1 MLDPSDPGA
10 SGESRGAGSN
20 RQTGTDHESE
30 RMSRTI
36 CRVTVGLGL
45 ALLAACG
52 GEASKDEAP
61 SGAIQ
66 TELAERGEALFQE
79 KGCVA
84 CHTVGKGRLVGPDL
98 GGVTERRKYRWILA
112 MVTKPDSMLR
122 NDTIAKRLLAEYYT
136 PMTSQN
142 VSAEDA
148 RAIYEFLRE
157 QAEPDGEREEAGET

>member
-1 MLDPSDPGA
+1 MKRVEKTIGRA
-10 SGESRGAGSN
+10 AGL
-20 RQTGTDHESE
+20 
-30 RMSRTI
+30 
-36 CRVTVGLGL
+36 LGL
-45 ALLAACG
+45 VFVMACG
-52 GEASKDEAP
+52 GEAPKDEAP

-66 TELAERGEALFQE
+66 SELANLGQELFQA

-98 GGVTERRKYRWILA
+98 AGVTERREYGWIVA

-122 NDTIAKRLLAEYYT
+122 HDTIAKQLLAEYYT

-148 RAIYEFLRE
+148 RAIYEFLRR
-157 QAEPDGEREEAGET
+157 EPAPAPAP